1 MKHLEEVSLGALFLL
16 DAAKKADKA
25 FCVTPPGGKHTVRE
39 ACRDI
44 KTMINHLL
52 EKGVANNLEN
62 RSSPEF
68 TNPDDAGLDKLTS
81 TWLHEALFRTCID
94 DDTDPSSEST
104 DEKNEQSVD
113 IHYEIADIF

>member
-1 MKHLEEVSLGALFLL
+1 MKHVEVSLGALFLL
-16 DAAKKADKA
+16 DAAKKTDKA

-39 ACRDI
+39 VCRDI

-68 TNPDDAGLDKLTS
+68 TNPDDAGLYQLTS
-81 TWLHEALFRTCID
+81 TWLHKALFRTCSD

-104 DEKNEQSVD
+104 GKENEQCP
-113 IHYEIADIF
+113 YPL